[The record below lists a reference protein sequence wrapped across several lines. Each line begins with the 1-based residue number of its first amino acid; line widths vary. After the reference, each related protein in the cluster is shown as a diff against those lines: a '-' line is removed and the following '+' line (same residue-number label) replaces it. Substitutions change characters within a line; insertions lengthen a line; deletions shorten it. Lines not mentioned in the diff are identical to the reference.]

1 MQTQRLRASFASP
14 SFFQPGNLLKKG
26 IAYLIVLFWSLL
38 VLIPL
43 GIVLSVAVKSPA
55 ELLKNPFGWPT
66 QFVWS
71 NFSDAWNNAALGQAL
86 FNSLLITGVSLV
98 ALILCGAS
106 AAYPLARQGGAWS
119 HRLYLYFVAGIIVP
133 FQLCIIPLYKE
144 MHDLHLINSYY
155 GACLLYTASNL
166 PLVIFLYTGFIKTVP
181 RELDEAALI
190 DGASPWRIF
199 WGIIFPLLQPVTAT
213 VVITAS
219 LSIWNDL
226 FIPLLFLQK
235 NELQTLPMAIYSFT
249 GQYYNNWTLIFASVV
264 VSSLPLILLFLF
276 LQRYFIKGIA
286 GGAMKG

>member
-1 MQTQRLRASFASP
+1 MQTQHLRASFARP
-14 SFFQPGNLLKKG
+14 SFFQPGDLHKKG

-43 GIVLSVAVKSPA
+43 GIVLSVAVKSPS

-66 QFVWS
+66 QIVWS

-86 FNSLLITGVSLV
+86 FNSILITGVSIV
-98 ALILCGAS
+98 VLIICGAS
-106 AAYPLARQGGAWS
+106 AAYPLARQRGVWS
-119 HRLYLYFVAGIIVP
+119 HRLYLYFVAGVIVP

-181 RELDEAALI
+181 RELDEAAVI

-235 NELQTLPMAIYSFT
+235 NEMQTLPMAIYSFT